1 MAERQI
7 GHRKSRLVLSTRFLI
22 ANRCSRSV
30 AKSAYMSRKDPNM
43 RANLSTMRVYAKKGD
58 PFAQASSAHA
68 SLTYTL

>member
-7 GHRKSRLVLSTRFLI
+7 GHWKSRLVLSARFLI
-22 ANRCSRSV
+22 VNRRSRSV

-43 RANLSTMRVYAKKGD
+43 RANSSTMCVYAKKGD
-58 PFAQASSAHA
+58 PFARASSAHT